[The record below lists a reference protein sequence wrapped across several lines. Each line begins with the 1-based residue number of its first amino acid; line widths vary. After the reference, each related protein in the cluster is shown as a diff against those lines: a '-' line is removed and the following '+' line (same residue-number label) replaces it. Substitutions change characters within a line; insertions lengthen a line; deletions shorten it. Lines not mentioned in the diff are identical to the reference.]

1 MGIKMRNFRSRVK
14 KCIITAAAAAL
25 LTASLSGSVM
35 ETWATTISEVQDSI
49 NDTQNQLDEIN
60 DNISD
65 MEDEQDILDEQMDDL
80 NAEIINIL
88 ASVDIL
94 EEEIAQKEADI
105 ALTQQEYDAAVQRE
119 QDQLDA
125 MVLQIRFMYEAGDD
139 SILNLLL
146 NNSGFTDI
154 LNKLTYAERVNSYNQ
169 EMLDKY
175 EATKQ
180 EVHDLWDQLEADKSS
195 LEADKAELEAQKDY
209 CDQLMAQLQQKSD
222 NFAAQIAR
230 AKQDAAAAKTLLQQE
245 KKLLKQLQ
253 EEERRKEEERRRQE
267 ALAAAAQNNGGSTPT
282 VTGSGSYSSTV
293 DNASGSDKGKQIAK
307 YALQF
312 VGNPY
317 VAGGTSLTNGA
328 DCSGF
333 TYRVYQDFGYDI
345 PRTSYSQRSAGRS
358 VDYSEAQPG
367 DLICYDGHV
376 ALYIGGGKIVHASTQ
391 RTGIKVSNANY
402 RPILAVRRII

>member
-1 MGIKMRNFRSRVK
+1 MRNIKIRVK
-14 KCIITAAAAAL
+14 KCMITAVAAAL
-25 LTASLSGSVM
+25 LTTSLSGSVM

-49 NDTQNQLDEIN
+49 TDTQNQLDEIN
-60 DNISD
+60 DNISNL
-65 MEDEQDILDEQMDDL
+65 EDEQDLLDEQMEDL

-88 ASVDIL
+88 TSIDIL
-94 EEEIAQKEADI
+94 EDDIAQKKEDI
-105 ALTQQEYDAAVQRE
+105 ALTQQEYDAAVQKE
-119 QDQLDA
+119 QEQMDA
-125 MVLQIRFMYEAGDD
+125 MVMQIRFMYEAGDE
-139 SILNLLL
+139 SVLNLLL

-175 EATKQ
+175 EATRQ
-180 EVHDLWDQLEADKSS
+180 EVHDLWDQLEADKVS
-195 LEADKAELEAQKDY
+195 LEADKTEMEAQKDY
-209 CDQLMAQLQQKSD
+209 CDQLMAQLQQRSD

-267 ALAAAAQNNGGSTPT
+267 ALAAAAQNNGGSSPT
-282 VTGSGSYSSTV
+282 VTGSTSYSSVV
-293 DNASGSDKGKQIAK
+293 DNATGSDKGKQIAK

-358 VDYSEAQPG
+358 VEYSEAQPG

-391 RTGIKVSNANY
+391 KTGIKVSNANY

>member
-1 MGIKMRNFRSRVK
+1 MRNTRGKVK
-14 KCIITAAAAAL
+14 KCMITVAAAAL
-25 LTASLSGSVM
+25 LTTALSGSVM

-49 NDTQNQLDEIN
+49 TDTQNQLDELN
-60 DNISD
+60 DNISNL
-65 MEDEQDILDEQMDDL
+65 EDEQDLLDEQMEDL

-88 ASVDIL
+88 TSIDIL
-94 EEEIAQKEADI
+94 EDDIAQKEADI
-105 ALTQQEYDAAVQRE
+105 AVTQQEYDAAVQKE
-119 QDQLDA
+119 QEQMDA
-125 MVLQIRFMYEAGDD
+125 MVMQIRFMYEAGDD
-139 SILNLLL
+139 SIMNLLL
-146 NNSGFTDI
+146 NNSGFADI
-154 LNKLTYAERVNSYNQ
+154 LNKITYAERINSYNQ

-175 EATKQ
+175 EVTRQ
-180 EVHDLWDQLEADKSS
+180 EVHDLWDQLEADKVS
-195 LEADKAELEAQKDY
+195 LEADKAEMEAQKDY
-209 CDQLMAQLQQKSD
+209 CDELMDQLQQKSD

-282 VTGSGSYSSTV
+282 VTGSTSYSSVV
-293 DNASGSDKGKQIAK
+293 DNATGSDKGKQIAK

-367 DLICYDGHV
+367 DLICYEGHV

-391 RTGIKVSNANY
+391 KTGIKVSNANY

>member
-1 MGIKMRNFRSRVK
+1 MRNTRGKVK
-14 KCIITAAAAAL
+14 KCMITVAAAAL
-25 LTASLSGSVM
+25 LTTALSGSVM

-49 NDTQNQLDEIN
+49 TDTQNQLDELN
-60 DNISD
+60 DNISNL
-65 MEDEQDILDEQMDDL
+65 EDEQDLLDEQMEDL

-88 ASVDIL
+88 TSIDIL
-94 EEEIAQKEADI
+94 EDDIAQKEADI
-105 ALTQQEYDAAVQRE
+105 AVTQQEYDAAVQKE
-119 QDQLDA
+119 QEQMDA
-125 MVLQIRFMYEAGDD
+125 MVMQIRFMYEAGDD
-139 SILNLLL
+139 SIMNLLL
-146 NNSGFTDI
+146 NNSGFADI
-154 LNKLTYAERVNSYNQ
+154 LNKITYAERVNSYNQ

-175 EATKQ
+175 EVTRQ
-180 EVHDLWDQLEADKSS
+180 EVHDLWDQLEADKVS
-195 LEADKAELEAQKDY
+195 LEADKAEMEAQKDY
-209 CDQLMAQLQQKSD
+209 CDELMDQLQQKSD

-282 VTGSGSYSSTV
+282 VTGSTSYSSVV
-293 DNASGSDKGKQIAK
+293 DNATGSDKGKQIAK

-367 DLICYDGHV
+367 DLICYEGHV

-391 RTGIKVSNANY
+391 KTGIKVSNANY

>member
-1 MGIKMRNFRSRVK
+1 MRNIRIRAK
-14 KCIITAAAAAL
+14 KCIISAAAAAL
-25 LTASLSGSVM
+25 LAASLSGSVM

-49 NDTQNQLDEIN
+49 TDTQNQLDEIN

-65 MEDEQDILDEQMDDL
+65 LEDEQDLLDEQMEDL

-88 ASVDIL
+88 TSIDIL
-94 EEEIAQKEADI
+94 EDDIAQKEADI
-105 ALTQQEYDAAVQRE
+105 AVTQQEYDAAVQKE
-119 QDQLDA
+119 QEQMDA
-125 MVLQIRFMYEAGDD
+125 MVTQIRFMYETGDD
-139 SILNLLL
+139 SIMNLLL
-146 NNSGFTDI
+146 NNSGFADI
-154 LNKLTYAERVNSYNQ
+154 LNKITYAERVNSYNQ

-175 EATKQ
+175 EAARQ
-180 EVHDLWDQLEADKSS
+180 EVHDLWDQLEADKVS
-195 LEADKAELEAQKDY
+195 LEADRAEMEAQKDY
-209 CDQLMAQLQQKSD
+209 CDQLMDQLQQKSD

-267 ALAAAAQNNGGSTPT
+267 ALAAAAQNNGGSSPT
-282 VTGSGSYSSTV
+282 VTGSTSYSSIV
-293 DNASGSDKGKQIAK
+293 DNATGSDKGKQIAK

-367 DLICYDGHV
+367 DLICYEGHV

-391 RTGIKVSNANY
+391 KTGIKVSNANY
-402 RPILAVRRII
+402 RTILAVRRII

>member
-65 MEDEQDILDEQMDDL
+65 MEDEQDILDEQMEDL
-80 NAEIINIL
+80 NAEIVNIL

-195 LEADKAELEAQKDY
+195 LEADKTEMEAQKDY

-282 VTGSGSYSSTV
+282 VTGSGSYSSNV

-391 RTGIKVSNANY
+391 RTGIKVSNASY